1 MIEEIRNRFLNNY
14 YKDNVF
20 TDEEKYYIQ
29 IEPELQELLKKSF
42 LEGNV
47 KDNLG
52 CFESIVSDEYYNS
65 LSEEE
70 QDIFL
75 KRLIV
80 NYINADAFDIVEIS
94 DALNYFES
102 TDDKAEEIITFVNK
116 YLDDNKD
123 KIKVMVN
130 DDTIGYLLDN
140 KKYDIV
146 YNINNINHNSLSSNM
161 RERIAKEF
169 NDLGLDKPPYI
180 ITEDDIDKLDLK
192 GLCS

>member
-52 CFESIVSDEYYNS
+52 GFESIISDEYYNS

-80 NYINADAFDIVEIS
+80 NYINSYSFNIVEIS
-94 DALNYFES
+94 DALNYYE
-102 TDDKAEEIITFVNK
+102 TTNDKDFLKNALEEK
-116 YLDDNKD
+116 
-123 KIKVMVN
+123 
-130 DDTIGYLLDN
+130 
-140 KKYDIV
+140 
-146 YNINNINHNSLSSNM
+146 
-161 RERIAKEF
+161 
-169 NDLGLDKPPYI
+169 
-180 ITEDDIDKLDLK
+180 
-192 GLCS
+192 